1 MWHLGME
8 EGMRAEVA
16 AFGQGRMELELLN
29 ARHHRDGANGALHTT
44 VAAPAPQMTVPTR
57 TLTDDRL
64 Q

>member
-1 MWHLGME
+1 
-8 EGMRAEVA
+8 MRAEVA

-57 TLTDDRL
+57 TLTDDQL